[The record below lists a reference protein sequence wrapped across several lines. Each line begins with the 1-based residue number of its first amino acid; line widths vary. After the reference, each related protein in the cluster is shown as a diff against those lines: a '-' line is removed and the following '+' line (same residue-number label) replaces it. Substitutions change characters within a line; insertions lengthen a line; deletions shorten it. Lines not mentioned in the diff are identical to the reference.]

1 MFVFPRIISAG
12 RQWFKSVDTPP
23 PPDPSPDLAIPTEPA
38 DFDPVPAPM
47 ANQEPTKPPPPVEK
61 VEGGAFDLFF
71 LRWSL
76 VVDGLVTASAAFVTQ
91 GWHIYLGKST

>member
-76 VVDGLVTASAAFVTQ
+76 VVDASAAFVTQ